1 MKQPPVTQADYVVVG
16 GGSAGAIVARR
27 LADSGAS
34 VVLVE
39 AGKVD
44 KTRFV
49 RKPGLIAVFHNV
61 PQLKKK
67 LDWGFYTVPQKH
79 ALNRRIP
86 QTRGKVLGG
95 SSSINGML
103 FVRGN
108 RRNFDDWALD
118 GCKGWAW
125 EDVLPAYKRM
135 ENWEGG
141 PSDVRGVGGPVEVT
155 RVRDVTDASQ
165 KFIAAMSA
173 TAGVKVIDDYNGH
186 EQEGVSIFQQSAAR
200 GLRYSSSVSYLD
212 AHGLGN
218 LHVVSGA
225 LATKVV
231 VENGRATGVEVRDA
245 TGSRVVRAHREVVLS
260 AGAYQSPQLLM
271 LSGIGPADHLRSL
284 GIEVVADLPVGDNL
298 HDHMFVPLTFEMPSA
313 RNRSS
318 AGYFAR
324 GVLQEYTRG
333 NTWVGQTVFEA
344 CGFVRT
350 SQAAD
355 VPDLQIHAL
364 PWGYPGPNQD
374 APIRHEVAPAPALT
388 VFSTL
393 VYPRSRG
400 TVRLASADPT
410 AAPLLDPNFLAEPED
425 SRTLAEGI
433 ELIREAMRH
442 PGIVGDVRFERSPG
456 ANPKADRE
464 ELLEE
469 IKNRATTVYH
479 PAGSCRMGSDE
490 RAVVDPE
497 LKVRGVDG
505 LRVAD
510 ASIMPTVTGG
520 NTNAP
525 AMMIG
530 ERCAEL
536 MLQA

>member
-1 MKQPPVTQADYVVVG
+1 MNEPTVTQADYVVVG
-16 GGSAGAIVARR
+16 AGSAGAIVARR

-34 VVLVE
+34 VVLIE

-49 RKPGLIAVFHNV
+49 RKPGLIAVFHNI
-61 PQLKKK
+61 PQLKKT
-67 LDWGFYTVPQKH
+67 LDWGFFTVPQEN
-79 ALNRRIP
+79 ALGRRIP

-108 RRNFDDWALD
+108 PKNFDDWAD
-118 GCKGWAW
+118 EGCKGWGW
-125 EDVLPAYKRM
+125 DDVLPAYKKM
-135 ENWEGG
+135 ENWEDGA
-141 PSDVRGVGGPVEVT
+141 SDVRGAGGPIQVT
-155 RVRDVTDASQ
+155 RVKNVTEASQ
-165 KFIAAMSA
+165 LFTAAMSEA
-173 TAGVKVIDDYNGH
+173 AGVPVIEDYNGH
-186 EQEGVSIFQQSAAR
+186 TQEGVSTFQQSAHN

-212 AHGLGN
+212 RHGLGHLTVLAN
-218 LHVVSGA
+218 T
-225 LATKVV
+225 LATRVV
-231 VENGRATGVEVRDA
+231 IENGRATGVEIRDGR
-245 TGSRVVRAHREVVLS
+245 TSRVVRATREVVLS
-260 AGAYQSPQLLM
+260 AGAYQSPQLLQ
-271 LSGIGPADHLRSL
+271 LSGVGPAEHLRGH
-284 GIEVVADLPVGDNL
+284 GITVHADLPVGDNL
-298 HDHMFVPLTFEMPSA
+298 HDHMFVPMTFDMPSA

-318 AGYFAR
+318 ASYFAK

-333 NTWVGQTVFEA
+333 NTWVGQTVFEV
-344 CGFVRT
+344 CGFVR
-350 SQAAD
+350 SSMAGD
-355 VPDLQIHAL
+355 VPDIQIHAL

-374 APIRHEVAPAPALT
+374 APIRHEVLPDPALT

-393 VYPRSRG
+393 IYPRSRG
-400 TVRLASADPT
+400 TIRLASADPT
-410 AAPLLDPNFLAEPED
+410 AAPLIDPRFLSEPED
-425 SRTLAEGI
+425 ARTLVEGI
-433 ELIREAMRH
+433 QLIREAMRQ
-442 PGIVGDVRFERSPG
+442 PGIKGSVLKERMPG
-456 ANPKADRE
+456 AEYADDAT
-464 ELLEE
+464 LLEE

-479 PAGSCRMGSDE
+479 PVGSCRMGNDE

-510 ASIMPTVTGG
+510 ASIMPSITGG

>member
-1 MKQPPVTQADYVVVG
+1 
-16 GGSAGAIVARR
+16 
-27 LADSGAS
+27 
-34 VVLVE
+34 
-39 AGKVD
+39 
-44 KTRFV
+44 
-49 RKPGLIAVFHNV
+49 
-61 PQLKKK
+61 
-67 LDWGFYTVPQKH
+67 
-79 ALNRRIP
+79 
-86 QTRGKVLGG
+86 
-95 SSSINGML
+95 
-103 FVRGN
+103 
-108 RRNFDDWALD
+108 
-118 GCKGWAW
+118 
-125 EDVLPAYKRM
+125 
-135 ENWEGG
+135 
-141 PSDVRGVGGPVEVT
+141 
-155 RVRDVTDASQ
+155 
-165 KFIAAMSA
+165 
-173 TAGVKVIDDYNGH
+173 
-186 EQEGVSIFQQSAAR
+186 
-200 GLRYSSSVSYLD
+200 
-212 AHGLGN
+212 
-218 LHVVSGA
+218 
-225 LATKVV
+225 
-231 VENGRATGVEVRDA
+231 
-245 TGSRVVRAHREVVLS
+245 
-260 AGAYQSPQLLM
+260 
-271 LSGIGPADHLRSL
+271 
-284 GIEVVADLPVGDNL
+284 
-298 HDHMFVPLTFEMPSA
+298 MPSA

-333 NTWVGQTVFEA
+333 NTWVGQTVFEV

-350 SQAAD
+350 SLATD

-410 AAPLLDPNFLAEPED
+410 AAPLIDPNFLAEPED
-425 SRTLAEGI
+425 SRTLVEGI
-433 ELIREAMRH
+433 ELIREAMRQ
-442 PGIVGDVRFERSPG
+442 PGIAGDVRFERSPG
-456 ANPKADRE
+456 ANPRADRA

-479 PAGSCRMGSDE
+479 PAGSCRMGADE

-497 LKVRGVDG
+497 LRVRGIDG

-510 ASIMPTVTGG
+510 ASVMPTVTGG

>member
-1 MKQPPVTQADYVVVG
+1 MDQPTVTHADFVVVG
-16 GGSAGAIVARR
+16 AGSAGAIVARR

-49 RKPGLIAVFHNV
+49 RKPGLIAVFHNI
-61 PQLKKK
+61 PQLKKT
-67 LDWGFYTVPQKH
+67 LDWGFYTVPQEN
-79 ALNRRIP
+79 ALGRRIP

-108 RRNFDDWALD
+108 KKNFDDWALD
-118 GCKGWAW
+118 GCKGWGW
-125 EDVLPAYKRM
+125 DDVLPAYKKL

-141 PSDVRGVGGPVEVT
+141 ASDVRGAGGPVQVT
-155 RVRDVTDASQ
+155 RVRNVTDASQ
-165 KFIAAMSA
+165 AFMAAMSD
-173 TAGVKVIDDYNGH
+173 TAGVPVIDDYNGH
-186 EQEGVSIFQQSAAR
+186 TQEGVSLFQQSAAK

-212 AHGLGN
+212 AHGLGHLTVLAN
-218 LHVVSGA
+218 T
-225 LATKVV
+225 LATRVV
-231 VENGRATGVEVRDA
+231 VENGRAVGVEVREGR
-245 TGSRVVRAHREVVLS
+245 TTRVVRADREVVLS
-260 AGAYQSPQLLM
+260 AGAYQSPQLLQ
-271 LSGIGPADHLRSL
+271 LSGIGPADHLRGH
-284 GIEVVADLPVGDNL
+284 GIAVHADLPVGDNL
-298 HDHMFVPLTFEMPSA
+298 HDHMFVPMTFDMPSA

-318 AGYFAR
+318 ASYFAK

-333 NTWVGQTVFEA
+333 NSWVAQTVFEV
-344 CGFVRT
+344 CGFVRSSMAT
-350 SQAAD
+350 D
-355 VPDLQIHAL
+355 VPDIQIHAL

-374 APIRHEVAPAPALT
+374 APIRHEVLPAPALT

-393 VYPRSRG
+393 IYPRSRG

-410 AAPLLDPNFLAEPED
+410 AAPLIDPRFLSEPED
-425 SRTLAEGI
+425 GRTLVEGMGM
-433 ELIREAMRH
+433 IREAMRQ
-442 PGIVGDVRFERSPG
+442 PGIVGAVQGERMPG
-456 ANPKADRE
+456 AQYADDAT
-464 ELLEE
+464 LLEE

-479 PAGSCRMGSDE
+479 PVGSCRMGNDE

-497 LKVRGVDG
+497 LKVRGIDG

-510 ASIMPTVTGG
+510 ASIMPSITGG

-536 MLQA
+536 VLQG

>member
-1 MKQPPVTQADYVVVG
+1 MDQPTVTHADYVVVG
-16 GGSAGAIVARR
+16 AGSAGAIVARR

-34 VVLVE
+34 VVLIE

-49 RKPGLIAVFHNV
+49 RKPGLIAVFHNI
-61 PQLKKK
+61 PRLKKT
-67 LDWGFYTVPQKH
+67 LDWGFSTVPQEN
-79 ALNRRIP
+79 ALGRRIP

-108 RRNFDDWALD
+108 KKNFDDWALD
-118 GCKGWAW
+118 GGKGWGW
-125 EDVLPAYKRM
+125 DDVLPAYKKL

-141 PSDVRGVGGPVEVT
+141 ASDVRGAGGPVQVT
-155 RVRDVTDASQ
+155 RVKDVTDASQ
-165 KFIAAMSA
+165 SFMTAMSD
-173 TAGVKVIDDYNGH
+173 TAGVPVIDDYNGH
-186 EQEGVSIFQQSAAR
+186 TQEGVSLFQQSAAK

-212 AHGLGN
+212 AHGLGHLTVLAN
-218 LHVVSGA
+218 T
-225 LATKVV
+225 LATRVV
-231 VENGRATGVEVRDA
+231 IENGRATGVEIREGRA
-245 TGSRVVRAHREVVLS
+245 TRVVRADREVVLS
-260 AGAYQSPQLLM
+260 AGAYQSPQLLQ
-271 LSGIGPADHLRSL
+271 LSGIGPADHLRGH
-284 GIEVVADLPVGDNL
+284 GIPVHADLPVGDNL
-298 HDHMFVPLTFEMPSA
+298 HDHMFVPMTFEMPSA

-318 AGYFAR
+318 ASYFAK

-333 NTWVGQTVFEA
+333 NSWVAQTVFEV
-344 CGFVRT
+344 CGFVR
-350 SQAAD
+350 SSLASD
-355 VPDLQIHAL
+355 VPDIQIHAL

-374 APIRHEVAPAPALT
+374 APIRHEVLPAPALT

-393 VYPRSRG
+393 IYPRSRG

-410 AAPLLDPNFLAEPED
+410 AAPLIDPRFLAEPAD
-425 SRTLAEGI
+425 GRTLVEGI
-433 ELIREAMRH
+433 GMIREAMRA
-442 PGIVGDVRFERSPG
+442 PGIVGAVQGERMPG
-456 ANPKADRE
+456 AQYAGDAT
-464 ELLEE
+464 LLEE

-479 PAGSCRMGSDE
+479 PVGSCRMGTDE

-497 LKVRGVDG
+497 LKVRGIDG

-510 ASIMPTVTGG
+510 ASIMPSITGG

-536 MLQA
+536 VLQG